1 LQLAVAVAV
10 PVLFS
15 LLSSLAFGI
24 GKFLFIFIMKLSI
37 TAIKEPQFITL
48 KTKQKYKYSL
58 MTSIATWRLW

>member
-1 LQLAVAVAV
+1 MIIILMTRIYYFGACSAVAV

-15 LLSSLAFGI
+15 LLSSPGFGI

-48 KTKQKYKYSL
+48 KTKQK
-58 MTSIATWRLW
+58 